1 MCLLMLGDKLWASKL
16 KNVSLFKVL
25 VRVNKVVCSQGGLGQ
40 ARHRTTAIHRLF
52 PEQIPVVLDGYR
64 PESPSFP
71 GIPSYSILSVP
82 TFRRYR
88 LTCSPHSTQ
97 DPAQVH
103 DKHIGRH
110 GQTIFPKRGICP
122 YIIW

>member
-1 MCLLMLGDKLWASKL
+1 MDGRARKRLLGCVLVNVGRQTLAFKL

-25 VRVNKVVCSQGGLGQ
+25 ARVNEVVCSQGGLGQ
-40 ARHRTTAIHRLF
+40 ARHRTPAILRLF

-97 DPAQVH
+97 DPAQLH

-110 GQTIFPKRGICP
+110 E
-122 YIIW
+122 